1 MVVATSVD
9 PTPRTTP
16 ANLAEPAVI
25 PNLLENQA
33 AFHGERVTVSAR
45 VTQLIGPNAFVLDH
59 KLLVVARDLPD
70 DLQDDEVV
78 QVTGTFSR
86 FDREWVE
93 RELGIPVQGRGFEE
107 FKDGPVIVADTITPI
122 RFR

>member
-1 MVVATSVD
+1 M
-9 PTPRTTP
+9 
-16 ANLAEPAVI
+16 
-25 PNLLENQA
+25 
-33 AFHGERVTVSAR
+33 SACL
-45 VTQLIGPNAFVLDH
+45 TQLIGPNAFVLDH
-59 KLLVVARDLPD
+59 QLLVVARDLPD

-93 RELGIPVQGRGFEE
+93 RELGIPVQGRGFEDL
-107 FKDGPVIVADTITPI
+107 KDRPVIVADAITPV